1 MFKRRERLTFWRRVR
16 EFFAPAAG
24 WRRVFEYYS
33 HRMKRLPDSP
43 TRIAVGFAC
52 GVYVSFTPFFGL
64 HFLAA
69 AALAWVLR
77 ANILASAIGTFFGN
91 PVTFPF
97 IAAASIELGSLY
109 FGTPFTAES
118 FHDMA
123 FLDMVVL
130 FLTNVHE
137 LVIPYFVGGLAPGL
151 ICAVVSYY
159 VVRPLVARY
168 QARRRAKLVNRAK
181 ARIRAEATT
190 VRAAE
195 PAE

>member
-24 WRRVFEYYS
+24 WRRVIEYYS

-52 GVYVSFTPFFGL
+52 GVYVSFTPLFGM

-109 FGTPFTAES
+109 FGTPFTSES
-118 FHDMA
+118 FHDLP

-137 LVIPYFVGGLAPGL
+137 LVVPYFVGGLLPGL
-151 ICAVVSYY
+151 TCAVISYY
-159 VVRPLVARY
+159 IVHPLVARY
-168 QARRRAKLVNRAK
+168 QARRRAKLVARAK
-181 ARIRAEATT
+181 ARIRAETQGGAQPK
-190 VRAAE
+190 